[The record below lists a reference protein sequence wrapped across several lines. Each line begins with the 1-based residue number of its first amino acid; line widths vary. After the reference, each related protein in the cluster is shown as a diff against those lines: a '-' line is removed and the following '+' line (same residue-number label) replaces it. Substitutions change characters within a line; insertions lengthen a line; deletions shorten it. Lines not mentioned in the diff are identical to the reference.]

1 MNSPHKLA
9 RTAVVNALSHATLGW
24 NATYP
29 AIAATY
35 SSPVASFTLDF
46 SSASGNV
53 FLGQLAGFEDVDFTQ
68 LDQYQCVAIYTTQA
82 MNTRMEMPRNFS
94 GPVLARVDWALSYRE
109 KRGTA
114 TGVEANDTESPADA
128 IDEAMSEIFL
138 VRLGNTIALPSGV
151 RYMRDL
157 ASERSVVSLQGDGFN
172 QFIRYE
178 IPFEVHI

>member
-9 RTAVVNALSHATLGW
+9 RTAVVNALSHVTLGW
-24 NATYP
+24 NSTYP

-35 SSPVASFTLDF
+35 SAPVASFTLDF
-46 SSASGNV
+46 SSASRNV
-53 FLGQLAGFEDVDFTQ
+53 FFGQLADFDDIDLTQ
-68 LDQYQCVAIYTTQA
+68 LDQYQCVAIYTNQA
-82 MNTRMEMPRNFS
+82 FNAKMEMPRNFS
-94 GPVLARVDWALSYRE
+94 GSVLAHVVWALSYRE

-138 VRLGNTIALPSGV
+138 VRLGSSIALPSGV
-151 RYMRDL
+151 RYFRDL
-157 ASERSVVSLQGDGFN
+157 ASERSEVSLQGDGFN
-172 QFIRYE
+172 QFIHYE

>member
-9 RTAVVNALSHATLGW
+9 RTAVVNALSSVTLGW

-46 SSASGNV
+46 SSTSGNV
-53 FLGQLAGFEDVDFTQ
+53 FLGQLAGFEDIDLTQ

-82 MNTRMEMPRNFS
+82 SNARMEIPRNFS
-94 GPVLARVDWALSYRE
+94 GPVLAHVDWALSYRE

-138 VRLGNTIALPSGV
+138 VRLGKTIALPSGV
-151 RYMRDL
+151 RYFRDL
-157 ASERSVVSLQGDGFN
+157 ASERQPLVLNEDGFS
-172 QFIRYE
+172 QIIRYE
-178 IPFEVHI
+178 IPFEVHL